1 MFRQEIQNAF
11 GQFAMIEND
20 KEKSMEN
27 EEMNAPVRKTPK
39 VRSSVASDTDTTA
52 TSKRSRKKIE
62 EPIVAVEKQQL
73 KQSTKTALLMVA
85 AFLVGSVLTYTFTAN
100 SEPTVEVSASTFAEI
115 STGKVPLT
123 EKELIS
129 AVKQLGVDVYW
140 AGPVEGAKYTLSAPA
155 EGQVYVRYLPKG
167 EGLTDTKPNY
177 LVIATYATP
186 DAFTA
191 TQAAGNQTNGVT
203 FISTQGAAVFYSK
216 DAPTNVYVAYPN
228 IDIQIEVFSPIAQT
242 ALDIASK
249 QGALRLVM

>member
-1 MFRQEIQNAF
+1 
-11 GQFAMIEND
+11 MIEND
-20 KEKSMEN
+20 KENPMDN
-27 EEMNAPVRKTPK
+27 EETKAPARKTPK
-39 VRSSVASDTDTTA
+39 VRSSVAGDSVVAPTA
-52 TSKRSRKKIE
+52 KRSRKKVE
-62 EPIVAVEKQQL
+62 EPVVIIPKKSM

-85 AFLVGSVLTYTFTAN
+85 AFLVGSVLTYTFTST
-100 SEPTVEVSASTFAEI
+100 SEPVVEVSTSTFAEI
-115 STGKVPLT
+115 SSGKVSLT
-123 EKELIS
+123 EKELVS

-155 EGQVYVRYLPKG
+155 EGQVYVRYLPNG
-167 EGLTDTKPNY
+167 EGLTDTKANY
-177 LVIATYATP
+177 VVIATYATS

-228 IDIQIEVFSPIAQT
+228 IDIQVEVFSPIAQT

-249 QGALRLVM
+249 QGALRLVK